1 MFSKFSEEAR
11 KILLN
16 MQKEMTSLKHPYIG
30 SEHLLLS
37 ILKYGN
43 SDDLKVLKGFNITYD
58 TFRNELIKIV
68 GVGKSSNNY
77 FLYTPL
83 LRSILENAASICRES
98 NSIVDSTTLLFAILD
113 EGEGVAIR
121 ILLGMGVDI
130 DSLYDAFDEN
140 EVRNYNGKLVAETYG
155 YSLNE
160 KAKNGELDPVVGR
173 DEELNR
179 VIEILLRRTK
189 NNPLLIGDAGV
200 GKTAIVEELARRIE
214 LGLVPSSLKDKKV
227 ISVSMANL
235 VAGTKYRGEFEEK
248 LSKMLD
254 ELEKNSNIILF
265 IDEIHTLV
273 GAGGAEGA
281 IDASNIFKP
290 ALARGKIKVIG
301 ATTTAEYKE
310 TILKDKALSRR
321 FQNVIV
327 KETNLELTK
336 DILLKLRQVYES
348 FHKVKINDDV
358 IERIIYLSN
367 KYITNRRMPDKAIDV
382 LDEVCS
388 RASFRDDGKISIYE
402 KIVNEI
408 ELVKNN
414 KNKAIVDNDFELASN
429 YRKKELELESKKNK
443 LELKDLK
450 DEYKQVLISD
460 VDYVVSKLSNVPIF
474 GHDKGMIN
482 RLKNHLLNNVVGQE
496 DAIEELCKSTKKIR
510 SGIKVN
516 NRPYSFLFV
525 GKSGVG
531 KTLLAK
537 CYAKYLYGKDNFIRL
552 DMSEYKEPHT
562 ISKIIGSPPGY
573 VGYSDNKNICELIK
587 DNPYSVILLDEIEK
601 AHTDV
606 INLFLQIL
614 DEGICK
620 DSKGDEVDFSNTT
633 IIITSNL
640 GCVSE
645 SLGFGDDASKTDYK
659 IREFLGDSFVNRIDK
674 IVKFKDLDK
683 ADIKKIV
690 SKKLDNIRKNQN
702 LSLDISNK
710 DINNIVDK
718 SLFNV
723 YGARKIDKLLEDSM
737 DNYLNN
743 AVRE

>member
-16 MQKEMTSLKHPYIG
+16 MQKEMTMLKHPYIG

-43 SDDLKVLKGFNITYD
+43 SDDLKILKSFNITYD
-58 TFRNELIKIV
+58 TFRSELIKIV
-68 GVGKSSNNY
+68 GIGKNSNNY

-83 LRSILENAASICRES
+83 LRSILDNASNICKEN

-130 DSLYDAFDEN
+130 DSLYDAFDED
-140 EVRNYNGKLVAETYG
+140 EVRSYGGKLLVETYG

-160 KAKNGELDPVVGR
+160 KAKSSELDPVIGR

-179 VIEILLRRTK
+179 VIEVLLRRTK

-214 LGLVPSSLKDKKV
+214 LGLVPGPLKNKNI

-248 LSKMLD
+248 LSKMLS
-254 ELEKNSNIILF
+254 ELEKNPNIILF

-336 DILLKLRQVYES
+336 DILLKLRPIYES
-348 FHKVKINDDV
+348 FHKVKVSDFI
-358 IERIIYLSN
+358 IERIIYFSN

-388 RASFRDDGKISIYE
+388 RASSRDDGNIGIYE
-402 KIVNEI
+402 KLVNEL
-408 ELVKNN
+408 ELVKKD
-414 KNKAIVDNDFELASN
+414 KNKAIVDNNFELASSL
-429 YRKKELELESKKNK
+429 RKKELELESKKNK

-450 DEYKQVLISD
+450 DKYKEVFIDD

-474 GHDKGMIN
+474 GNNSGM
-482 RLKNHLLNNVVGQE
+482 LKTLKTYLLDNVIGQNL
-496 DAIEELCKSTKKIR
+496 AIEELCKSTKKAR
-510 SGIKVN
+510 CGIKVN
-516 NRPYSFLFV
+516 DRPYSFLFV

-552 DMSEYKEPHT
+552 DMSEYKEAHA

-573 VGYSDNKNICELIK
+573 VGYSDNKNICELVK

-601 AHTDV
+601 AHSDV

-614 DEGICK
+614 DEGVCK
-620 DSKGDEVDFSNTT
+620 DSKGEEVNFSNTV

-640 GCVSE
+640 GCEKE
-645 SLGFGDDASKTDYK
+645 SIGFGNDNIKCNYK

-674 IVKFKDLDK
+674 IIHFKELNK

-690 SKKLDNIRKNQN
+690 SKKINDIREKQNISFN
-702 LSLDISNK
+702 ISDE
-710 DINNIVDK
+710 DINNIVNN
-718 SLFNV
+718 SEFNL
-723 YGARKIDKLLEDSM
+723 YGARKIDKLLEDNM
-737 DNYLNN
+737 DNY
-743 AVRE
+743 VKE